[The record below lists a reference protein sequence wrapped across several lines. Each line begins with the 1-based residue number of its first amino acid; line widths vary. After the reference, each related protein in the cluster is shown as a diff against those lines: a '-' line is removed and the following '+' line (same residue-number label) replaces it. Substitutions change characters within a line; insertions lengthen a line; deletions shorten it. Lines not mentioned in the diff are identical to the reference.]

1 MSERLSEIRPRILLV
16 LRSYNHQV
24 IRNIVGKFGKK
35 NNSNNNEL
43 SVSR

>member
-1 MSERLSEIRPRILLV
+1 MSERLSEIRPRMLLV
-16 LRSYNHQV
+16 LRPYNHQV

-35 NNSNNNEL
+35 NNNSNEL